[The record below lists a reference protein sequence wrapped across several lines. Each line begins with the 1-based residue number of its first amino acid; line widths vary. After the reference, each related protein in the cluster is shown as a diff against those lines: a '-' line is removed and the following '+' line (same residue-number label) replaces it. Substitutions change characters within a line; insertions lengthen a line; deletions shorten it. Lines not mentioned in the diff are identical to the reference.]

1 MDSPYYLPFA
11 SYITHYH
18 SISEQWSNLWSFLE
32 TPKQNAS
39 TFTSPHLSLSLTD
52 FRLRRATFDLGEARD
67 ETRQGFPHKGENSVV
82 PTSGGR
88 EMMKLYEIVRS
99 LEYYL

>member
-1 MDSPYYLPFA
+1 MIYFVKLSWNTKTKRIDF
-11 SYITHYH
+11 
-18 SISEQWSNLWSFLE
+18 
-32 TPKQNAS
+32 
-39 TFTSPHLSLSLTD
+39 HLTISLSHRF